1 MKTSLTDVERSLVVK
16 LYNAQFPQ
24 GMPARAFVRE
34 LANSSAPQVS
44 PEQRGFLALI
54 AHRLRRQC
62 FLSEPEEL
70 WIKTHC
76 KAAA

>member
-1 MKTSLTDVERSLVVK
+1 MKTPLSDTERSLVVK

-54 AHRLRRQC
+54 AHKLRRQC
-62 FLSEPEEL
+62 FLSDLEEA

-76 KAAA
+76 KVA